1 VISANQ
7 APDPNSW
14 LTARGVRASVP
25 VYHHSRAALTPLTWR
40 GPPPRFHESLWGVL
54 QKLSHLNAL
63 ELRDRRELLAMR
75 PGTTGYLGRL
85 HSSIALEADPL
96 QSWSLYTME
105 PITVPSGEPSRL
117 DALRFCEACLETG
130 FHSVIFQ
137 MPELG
142 RCPAHDL
149 ELQERCPACGA
160 AVDYCLW
167 RADTTVNAFECR
179 CGNLLWRH
187 RDRVKEWYHTPHHMD
202 RLDGFVHRLLNLE
215 RSSATVWFRIDRPNI
230 GVSRTSGVA
239 ERLGA
244 ISPTE
249 LLKLPRVYRRFL
261 REEVLMAGA
270 ECDHFELSAGV
281 ETRRIVAA
289 DWPGELLQQAE
300 RDVIDALSAHKRCIE
315 EVTRAVEHD
324 GPVLSVDLCPLA
336 NAFVLWRAHWR
347 TRAPQLELCRLLEWH
362 TCMTVSAL
370 RERQITYPASS
381 DSAATGDAVATCG
394 SGFGEGSWLKL
405 WKVLGRQVLIES
417 MMSITGF
424 VRKIIESSDLKYD
437 CLTHRLAC
445 PDSDPLRTE
454 MPPVWAIIEPRR
466 PHMLELRHTGY
477 ERLRVLNQGFCL
489 SNSERNC
496 SANLQRSLDQQL
508 PKRRSVLA
516 ALDHGLSF
524 PQLGVGCRRS

>member
-1 VISANQ
+1 MTSADP
-7 APDPNSW
+7 APAPNPW
-14 LTARGVRASVP
+14 LTARGMRASVP
-25 VYHHSRAALTPLTWR
+25 VYHGLRPALTPLTWR

-63 ELRDRRELLAMR
+63 ELRDRQELLSIR
-75 PGTTGYLGRL
+75 PGATGYLGQL

-96 QSWSLYTME
+96 HSWSLYTME
-105 PITVPSGEPSRL
+105 PIRVPSGEPSPL
-117 DALRFCEACLETG
+117 DVLRFCEACLETG

-149 ELQERCPACGA
+149 ELQDRCPACGA
-160 AVDYCLW
+160 AIDYCLW
-167 RADTTVNAFECR
+167 RAVTTVSSFECR

-187 RDRVKEWYHTPHHMD
+187 RDRVKEWYRTPHHMD
-202 RLDGFVHRLLNLE
+202 RLDGFVHRLLSLE
-215 RSSATVWFRIDRPNI
+215 RSSTAVWFRIDRPNI

-270 ECDHFELSAGV
+270 ECDDFELSAGV
-281 ETRRIVAA
+281 ETRQIGAA
-289 DWPGELLQQAE
+289 DWPGELLQLAE

-315 EVTRAVEHD
+315 EVTSAVEHD

-336 NAFVLWRAHWR
+336 NALVLWRTHWR
-347 TRAPQLELCRLLEWH
+347 ARAPQRELCRLLEWH
-362 TCMTVSAL
+362 TFMTVSAL
-370 RERQITYPASS
+370 RERQIICPASS
-381 DSAATGDAVATCG
+381 DSAAIEDVIPTFDEE
-394 SGFGEGSWLKL
+394 FGEQSWLTL

-417 MMSITGF
+417 MMSITSF
-424 VRKIIESSDLKYD
+424 VRKVIDSSDLKYD
-437 CLTHRLAC
+437 RLTHRLAC
-445 PDSDPLRTE
+445 PDRDPLRTE

-466 PHMLELRHTGY
+466 PHMLELRHTGC
-477 ERLRVLNQGFCL
+477 ERLRVLNQGFCVG
-489 SNSERNC
+489 NNERNC
-496 SANLQRSLDQQL
+496 SENFHRSLDQQL
-508 PKRRSVLA
+508 PKRGSVLA
-516 ALDHGLSF
+516 ALDRGLSF
-524 PQLGVGCRRS
+524 SQLGVGCRHD